1 MSSIAVLGCIWG
13 DEAKAKIV
21 DVLAE
26 NSDIVVRFQGGN
38 NAGHTIN
45 LKGKKYV
52 FHLVPS
58 GILYPE
64 KICAIAAG
72 VVIDPFDLLEEID
85 SLKKQGISFKG
96 RFFIDPRTSVVLPL
110 HKMLDNKT
118 ENESNQIKIGTTKRG
133 IGPCYS
139 DKIARTGIHFSD
151 LFDEEYLTKR
161 LENIY
166 SYHHLPFTEI
176 NPLINNLMKAGD
188 ELKPYLKQLPYF
200 LNDLYEQ
207 DKKILFEGAQGSLLD
222 INFGT
227 YPFVTSS
234 HTIAGG
240 ISVGCGFSPKKIGR
254 IVGVYK
260 SYFTR
265 VGEGPFPTE
274 LTGETGE
281 KIRTRGNEFGAT
293 TGRPRRCGWFD
304 AVAARYT
311 AMING
316 IDEIALTLLDV
327 LSGFET
333 IKICTKYYSGN
344 EKTEEFPSNPK
355 ILTKVEPEYIE
366 LPGWKEDIT
375 QMKNYDELPE
385 NTKKYISKIEE
396 LLNRKVSIVSVGP
409 ERKQTIFR

>member
-1 MSSIAVLGCIWG
+1 MVKYAVFRPP
-13 DEAKAKIV
+13 E
-21 DVLAE
+21 VLAE

-45 LKGKKYV
+45 LKNQKYV

-64 KICAIAAG
+64 KMCAIAAG

-96 RFFIDPRTSVVLPL
+96 RFFIDPRTSIVLPL
-110 HKMLDNKT
+110 HKKLDAKT
-118 ENESNQIKIGTTKRG
+118 ENESKQTKIGTTRKG

-151 LFDEEYLTKR
+151 LFDEEYLKKR

-166 SYHHLPFTEI
+166 SYHHLPTYEI
-176 NPLINNLMKAGD
+176 NPLLTDLMKAGA
-188 ELKPYLKQLPYF
+188 ELKPFLKQLPYF

-207 DKKILFEGAQGSLLD
+207 NRNILFEGAQGSLLD

-240 ISVGCGFSPKKIGR
+240 ISVGCGFSPKKIDR

-274 LTGETGE
+274 LTDETGE
-281 KIRTRGNEFGAT
+281 KIRIRGNEFGAT

-333 IKICTKYYSGN
+333 IKVCTKYRIGN
-344 EKTEEFPSNPK
+344 ESTEEFPFNAK
-355 ILTKVEPEYIE
+355 ILNKVEPEYIE
-366 LPGWKEDIT
+366 LPGWKEEIT
-375 QMKNYDELPE
+375 EIKNFEELPI
-385 NTKKYISKIEE
+385 NAKKYIDKIEE
-396 LLNRKVSIVSVGP
+396 ILNRKISIVSVGP
-409 ERKQTIFR
+409 NRRQTIFR